1 MLQMKEL
8 GGHDADNKH
17 DDDDDDADKKNERK
31 I

>member
-17 DDDDDDADKKNERK
+17 DDDDNVDEKKNERK